1 MEASMTMNAE
11 KLVEAVARAIFQER
25 QSNFYAE
32 TYPDDWKLWV
42 DEAEAAIGV
51 VVKECAAKAAIASLG
66 TAKETAAS
74 IQRAILSLSPDAKE
88 AA

>member
-1 MEASMTMNAE
+1 MNAE

-42 DEAEAAIGV
+42 DEAKAAIGV
-51 VVKECAAKAAIASLG
+51 VVNACAAKAAIASLG
-66 TAKETAAS
+66 TAKTTADR
-74 IQRAILSLSPDAKE
+74 IQRAILALAPADRAE
-88 AA
+88 GE